1 MATGGMR
8 RLKQQDYDA
17 FNILKSAIIHY
28 MNKSVFKPSR
38 FDTIRGEDE
47 GLYGWVAA
55 NSVDHRFRD
64 NLLPHGFMEM
74 GGESAQIAVSLTRD
88 QYLGYGGLLKGVE
101 IGGRRYAVFSKTWPG
116 IGVESAWRRHEEN
129 LRECGSAL
137 AYDPCLP
144 NQFAYRLSG
153 SDKIV
158 VGTGN
163 FPECLKET
171 ITLLGCS
178 SDACADGRLC
188 IYRGPG
194 PQGPNPHGDRV
205 GCLLRDPLTG
215 NPFMRFNEN
224 QFRGASVYTRAT
236 HGVFAEVD
244 PLVVIDNP
252 FGAFW
257 DRVTGLSGR
266 NWEQLKADRPRERG
280 NDYKYLQKAFFMA
293 GMIMST
299 LFFGFGIAMPAQAV
313 AVGNALAIERAQ
325 RALYERLVAAREAQE
340 KADLAVEELAWQ
352 IAEGAQAAEEARG
365 ILDLRIAD
373 LADVE
378 DLPPVE
384 ATPAEILAIN
394 NGPYNLVTANTLRTS
409 RDIAARLDVRNAAV
423 LAANRAV
430 EAANITLNNALAATA
445 GVPAKLDRVEEEL
458 IAKQAAV
465 DNARAMPPAGVHQLG
480 QQGLYNDTRDADWTL
495 GWVVLYATGNPV
507 VTLSEHTWGGLTPF
521 VPED

>member
-8 RLKQQDYDA
+8 RLKQQNYDA
-17 FNILKSAIIHY
+17 FNILKNAIINY

-55 NSVDHRFRD
+55 NSVD
-64 NLLPHGFMEM
+64 NLFGVGLVPHGFMEM

-116 IGVESAWRRHEEN
+116 LGVESAWRRHEEN

-171 ITLLGCS
+171 ITLLGCP

-194 PQGPNPHGDRV
+194 PHGPNPHGDRV

-236 HGVFAEVD
+236 RGVFAELD
-244 PLVVIDNP
+244 PQVVIDNP

-257 DRVTGLSGR
+257 DRVTSLSGR
-266 NWEQLKADRPRERG
+266 NWGQLKADRPREKET
-280 NDYKYLQKAFFMA
+280 DYRYLQKAFFMA

-325 RALYERLVAAREAQE
+325 RALYERLAAAQEAQE
-340 KADLAVEELAWQ
+340 KVDLAAQEQSWVEGARAVGVAREVRNQRTADLTVVQ
-352 IAEGAQAAEEARG
+352 
-365 ILDLRIAD
+365 
-373 LADVE
+373 
-378 DLPPVE
+378 DLPPVG
-384 ATPAEILAIN
+384 ATQAEIDAIGNGPNNLATANILQTSLAIA
-394 NGPYNLVTANTLRTS
+394 V
-409 RDIAARLDVRNAAV
+409 RLDDRRAAV
-423 LAANRAV
+423 LAAKSAV
-430 EAANITLNNALAATA
+430 EAATATLNNAMAATA
-445 GVPAKLDRVEEEL
+445 NIRAKLDTVEREL
-458 IAKQAAV
+458 NTKRAAV
-465 DNARAMPPAGVHQLG
+465 DNARTMPQAGAHHPG
-480 QQGLYNDTRDADWTL
+480 QQGLYNDTDADWTL
-495 GWVVLYATGNPV
+495 GWVVLYATGKPV